1 MKNERKMG
9 ILLNYVLL
17 FLNNFIAL
25 IYMPFMIR
33 MLGQSEYGLYSL
45 ISSIIGYLTVLDLG
59 FGNALII
66 YITKYREQKKE
77 LELQKLY
84 NMFLTIYSII
94 SILTVI
100 IGLILYG
107 FSDKL
112 FMTSMTVSELKK
124 AKIMLLILIFNLAVT
139 FPFTIYSSII
149 TANEK
154 FIFQKVIAIIR
165 TILNP
170 IIMLPLLLL
179 GYKSIAMVVVI
190 TILNISSLICNYL
203 YCKRKLNINIKLG
216 KIDFKLF
223 KEIFKYSFFIF
234 INVIIDKINWN
245 IDQFILGSIK
255 GTVAVSIYAVASQ
268 FNSMYLN
275 FSTAISTVLLPKV
288 TKMVTNNVSSEEL
301 TNEFVRTGRIQYLIL
316 FIIITGYIIFG
327 YDFII
332 LWAGKEYVDAYYI
345 GLLLM
350 VPLTIPLT
358 QNLGI
363 SIMQAKN
370 MHRFRSLV
378 LIIIAILNIIISIP
392 LAKVYSGIGTAIG
405 TCLSLIIGNIII
417 INFYYY
423 YKVKINIK
431 KYWKNMFQITIKEF
445 PIFILILAFANFT
458 KFTIIYKLIIWVPI
472 YIIIYIIYTY
482 LFVMNEEEKERIKRV
497 EQKILNL
504 TKIKKQL

>member
-112 FMTSMTVSELKK
+112 FMTSMTITELKK

-301 TNEFVRTGRIQYLIL
+301 TNEFVKTSRIQYLIL

-332 LWAGKEYVDAYYI
+332 LWAGKEYADAYYI

-378 LIIIAILNIIISIP
+378 LIIIAILNVIISIP

-431 KYWKNMFQITIKEF
+431 KYWKNMLQITIKEF
-445 PIFILILAFANFT
+445 PIFILILAFASFT
-458 KFTIIYKLIIWVPI
+458 KFTIIYKLIIWIPI

-504 TKIKKQL
+504 TKRKKQL